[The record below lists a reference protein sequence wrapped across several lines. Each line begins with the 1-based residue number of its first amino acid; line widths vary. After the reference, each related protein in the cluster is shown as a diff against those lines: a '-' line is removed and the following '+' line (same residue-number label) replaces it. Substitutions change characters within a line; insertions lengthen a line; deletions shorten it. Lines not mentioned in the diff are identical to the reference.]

1 MPQKKDLKKT
11 TKAVEEKVAKTAKA
25 VTDEVKTAAR
35 KAAPAAKKAAATA
48 AKKASKVSSAA
59 MTEEE
64 IYIEF
69 GGKSVDV
76 KALVDQAKKAFKDEH
91 KRTSVKKVQIYV
103 KPETGEAYYVIN
115 DLAEGKKIGF

>member
-1 MPQKKDLKKT
+1 MPQKDVKNA

-25 VTDEVKTAAR
+25 VKEEVKTAAK

-48 AKKASKVSSAA
+48 AKKASKASAA
-59 MTEEE
+59 VMTEEE

-76 KALVDQAKKAFKDEH
+76 KALAEQAKKEFKSEH
-91 KRTSVKKVQIYV
+91 KRTSIKKLQVYI

-115 DLAEGKKIGF
+115 DLAEGKKIDF